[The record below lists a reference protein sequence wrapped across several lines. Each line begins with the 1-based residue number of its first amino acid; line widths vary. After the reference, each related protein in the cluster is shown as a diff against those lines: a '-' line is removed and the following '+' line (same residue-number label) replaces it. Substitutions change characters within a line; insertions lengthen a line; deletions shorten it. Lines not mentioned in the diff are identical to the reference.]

1 MGGPVVVADTDVLID
16 AFDKERE
23 PMRRRVLELAQSGE
37 LATTA
42 ITLHELTAGPRTT
55 GAQLEVLHAALEPL
69 VVLPVTRGAADVAA
83 GANRYLARR
92 GEAIAV
98 PDTLIAGVCIAHGL
112 PLLTRNREHFSR
124 VPGLELVPIEDHQ

>member
-1 MGGPVVVADTDVLID
+1 VVLADTDVLVD

-23 PMRRRVLELAQSGE
+23 PMRSRVLELARSLE

-42 ITLHELTAGPRTT
+42 ITLYELTAGPRTT
-55 GAQLEVLHAALEPL
+55 GAQLEVLHAALES
-69 VVLPVTRGAADVAA
+69 VAVLPVTRGAAEVAA
-83 GANRYLARR
+83 SANRYLARR

-112 PLLTRNREHFSR
+112 PLLTRNRKHFGR
-124 VPGLELVPIEDHQ
+124 VPGLEIVAVEGRE

>member
-1 MGGPVVVADTDVLID
+1 VIVADTDVLID
-16 AFDKERE
+16 AFDRERE
-23 PMRRRVLELAQSGE
+23 PMRRRVLGLARAGE

-42 ITLHELTAGPRTT
+42 ITLYELTAGPRTT
-55 GAQLEVLHAALEPL
+55 GAQLEILHAALGPL
-69 VVLPVTRGAADVAA
+69 IVLPVTRGAAEVAA

-92 GEAIAV
+92 GAAIAV

-124 VPGLELVPIEDHQ
+124 VPGLDLAPLDGG

>member
-1 MGGPVVVADTDVLID
+1 MVVADTGVLID
-16 AFDKERE
+16 ALERGRASATE
-23 PMRRRVLELAQSGE
+23 HVSRLLRQGE

-42 ITLHELTAGPRTT
+42 VTLYELTAGPRTT
-55 GAQLEVLHAALEPL
+55 VAQLELLQAALDPV

-112 PLLTRNREHFSR
+112 PLLTRNRKHFGR
-124 VPGLELVPIEDHQ
+124 VPGLDLVPVEERE

>member
-1 MGGPVVVADTDVLID
+1 MVVADTDVMID

-42 ITLHELTAGPRTT
+42 ITLYELSAGPRTT
-55 GAQLEVLHAALEPL
+55 GEQLEALHAALGPV

-83 GANRYLARR
+83 SANRYLARR

-112 PLLTRNREHFSR
+112 PLLTRNRQHFSR
-124 VPGLELVPIEDHQ
+124 VPGLELVPVEERE

>member
-1 MGGPVVVADTDVLID
+1 MVVADTDVLID

-42 ITLHELTAGPRTT
+42 ITLYELTAGPRTT
-55 GAQLEVLHAALEPL
+55 VVQLEILQAALGPL
-69 VVLPVTRGAADVAA
+69 LVLPVTRSAADVAA

-92 GEAIAV
+92 GKAIAV
-98 PDTLIAGVCIAHGL
+98 PDTLIAGVCITHGL

-124 VPGLELVPIEDHQ
+124 VPGLELAPLEDRE

>member
-1 MGGPVVVADTDVLID
+1 MVVADTDVLID
-16 AFDKERE
+16 AFDNERE
-23 PMRRRVLELAQSGE
+23 PMRGRVLRLARVGS

-42 ITLHELTAGPRTT
+42 ITVYELTAGSRSTKV
-55 GAQLEVLHAALEPL
+55 QLEILHAALEPL
-69 VVLPVTRGAADVAA
+69 LVLPLTRGAADVAA

-98 PDTLIAGVCIAHGL
+98 PDTLIAGICIAHGL

-124 VPGLELVPIEDHQ
+124 LPGLELAHLDEGD